1 LKLTSTNLESP
12 TGPPVDE
19 YAEAPIWLQRL
30 FAATYVLFC
39 MVLGIWLVALPWS
52 GKWFDQGLA
61 ANWPSLQNLLQLGF
75 VKGAVSGLGLIDI
88 WIGVVEAV
96 KYHDR
101 LPVNAG
107 GSSNSEST
115 HDRHP

>member
-1 LKLTSTNLESP
+1 LKLTSTNFESP
-12 TGPPVDE
+12 TGHPVDE

-30 FAATYVLFC
+30 FVATYVLFC

-52 GKWFDQGLA
+52 GKWFDQGLVS
-61 ANWPSLQNLLQLGF
+61 NWPSLQNLLQQGF
-75 VKGAVSGLGLIDI
+75 VKGAVTGLGLIDI
-88 WIGVVEAV
+88 WIGILEAV

-107 GSSNSEST
+107 GSSTENT